1 MADKWEWEQE
11 LGKARLRQKDVA
23 QHLGLSKQSMSFL
36 VKKMIQGKGLT
47 ANDKDEQ
54 RWNLALEYIAFKQEQ
69 VKKEKQL

>member
-36 VKKMIQGKGLT
+36 VKKTIQGKGLT

-69 VKKEKQL
+69 VKKGK

>member
-69 VKKEKQL
+69 VKKEK

>member
-69 VKKEKQL
+69 VKKGK

>member
-1 MADKWEWEQE
+1 MANKWEWEQE

-69 VKKEKQL
+69 VKKGK

>member
-11 LGKARLRQKDVA
+11 LGKAQLRQKDVA

-69 VKKEKQL
+69 VKKGK